1 MAGDKESTLVF
12 KVDGTQAETGVAKV
26 KRSLHDLADTASREG
41 QRGAAGIAGMGAG
54 AEKSAAQIERSTQR
68 QIGEI
73 RRMTAELESGGKATR
88 AYQEAMASIRGV
100 DTAALRPYLDQ
111 LEQAR
116 TRMAGL
122 GATSAQTANQMR
134 MVAPQITDIVTQLAS
149 GQSAFTIF
157 IQQGG
162 QLKDMF
168 GGVGVAAKALGTY
181 VLGLINPFTLAA
193 GAAALL
199 ATAYYQG
206 SKESA
211 AYNTAIVMSGNA
223 AGVTAGQ
230 LGDMARAMQSAT
242 RTQSAAS
249 AALAEMAQNSRVGS
263 EELQRYT
270 TVAMDFEKVTGT
282 AVSKTA
288 EAFASLAKE
297 PLQAAIKLNDGVNW
311 LTTSTYE
318 HIRSLEEQGRKTD
331 AARVAQEAYA
341 NSIAQKTA
349 QLQGNLGALE
359 RGWNS
364 LAGAAKSAW
373 SAMLNIGRKETLGE
387 QLESARKQLADAE
400 RQANIRSA
408 GAFGTFQVGQE
419 PSNRAAID
427 ALKQKIALLSE
438 QERMLKRGA
447 EAQAAA
453 NAQVQARIALDSKY
467 GDKLK
472 TDQQKAKAARDE
484 IAELGKAAGKS
495 AEEIKRL
502 QDASDATFNRGGGG
516 GRKGG
521 GAGRTSAAPGE
532 NEIARIKAMI
542 EEEQRYIAALQER
555 GKEAEKLT
563 AGEKLVLKLQ
573 QELQTSVSGAAKA
586 SKEKAL
592 AAAQELVAVEKTR
605 IAEEK
610 RIKTDEETRKRL
622 IASIDE
628 ERAARMKLAEENAK
642 RVDSLGK
649 ENERMREEIETLGM
663 SAAQIAAR
671 TIEINN
677 ATIAE
682 KENQLARLQN
692 DNISTREMAALE
704 EEIKLLKERNNLLGK
719 RGARTMMVEEAQRY
733 ADELKRATEQYE
745 QGLVNAA
752 MQGGKSLEEYIVG
765 TLRAMV
771 IRVVVQPVMAPLAGL
786 FGSFGQAVGLGGG
799 QGGAGGL
806 MGGLNNLGTIG
817 GLAANWLGVGSG
829 AAAGTVAAA
838 NAVGALGGDA
848 LGALILGNGG
858 WGTIAGTGAAAGAAG
873 SGIAGALSAI
883 PGWGWALGGSL
894 ALFGDKMFGRK
905 LKDYGIEGEFGGE
918 AGFEGRNY
926 QFYKGGWFRSD
937 KTKYSELEEQYRTAL
952 SRPFIAAR
960 DLISSYASTLG
971 RDANVLDDYR
981 FKFKLS
987 LKDKKE
993 DEINQAIAEAIA
1005 TASNEMA
1012 QQIIGS
1018 WQVVTDGTN
1027 SKLGRRVYVES
1038 EYARE
1043 GEKAIDTLARLAT
1056 SLQQVNSAFDTLGHT
1071 LLTASPASGDLAS
1084 RLIDAAGGQE
1094 AFGNQTQSYWQN
1106 YYTEEERAATIRRQI
1121 AEQLG
1126 NVGVA
1131 MPDTRAA
1138 WRALV
1143 EETQTRLAAGDESA
1157 ITLFATLMRLSDAFA
1172 AVTPA
1177 AESAAD
1183 AASRLAEEARRL
1195 AEEAY
1200 NNARSATD
1208 AAFNALEKF
1217 IGSQRDMWQTALDAA
1232 ESLIDE
1238 ARSIF
1243 DTAGGAA
1250 RELWGQQDETRA
1262 MLASEGNA
1270 AIRQMLDSLRATGAL
1285 PDADALSR
1293 AIDGARGGLDPAAYA
1308 RTADQEFAQ
1317 RVLAGQLGEMSE
1329 LAGGQMTVAEQQA
1342 EYARQQIKQL
1352 DDTLDYWRKQLD
1364 LMRNTDLT
1372 VTSIAD
1378 GIGKLVAAMEEERA
1392 AQAALDAARNTPAP
1406 STGNPANAGWA
1417 IGGSSG
1423 SGGGSGGA
1431 YLDYTDFTRHYADG
1445 SSALLNMNEVW
1456 MALLNSSGGDRAAAE
1471 AAYAAEEERRRREGI
1486 PSYAVGTD
1494 YVPRD
1499 MLANIHQGEIIVP
1512 AVPAAIIRNLVS
1524 NSGDSGQSDALVAE
1538 VAALRAEVTAL
1549 RAERTAADVP
1559 LHRMASQFANVTAG
1573 GNAMMT
1579 EKA

>member
-26 KRSLHDLADTASREG
+26 KRSLHDLADTANREG
-41 QRGAAGIAGMGAG
+41 QRGASGIAGMGAG
-54 AEKSAAQIERSTQR
+54 AEKSAAQIERATQR
-68 QIGEI
+68 QIAEI
-73 RRMTAELESGGKATR
+73 RRMTAELESGGRATR

-122 GATSAQTANQMR
+122 GATSVQTANQMR

-168 GGVGVAAKALGTY
+168 GGVGNAAKAIGTY
-181 VLGLINPFTLAA
+181 VLGLVNPFTLAA

-230 LGDMARAMQSAT
+230 LGDMARAMESAT

-249 AALAEMAQNSRVGS
+249 AALAEMTQNSRVGAD
-263 EELQRYT
+263 ELQRYT
-270 TVAMDFEKVTGT
+270 AIAMDFEKVTGT

-318 HIRSLEEQGRKTD
+318 HIKSLEEQGRKTD

-373 SAMLNIGRKETLGE
+373 STMLNIGRQETLGD
-387 QLESARKQLADAE
+387 QLNSARSALDARMQRGPINEGVRGAWETGNE
-400 RQANIRSA
+400 R
-408 GAFGTFQVGQE
+408 
-419 PSNRAAID
+419 
-427 ALKQKIALLSE
+427 LKQQIALLSE

-453 NAQVQARIALDSKY
+453 NAQVQARISLDSKY

-472 TDQQKAKAARDE
+472 TDAQKAKAARDE

-573 QELQTSVSGAAKA
+573 QELQTSMSGVTKA
-586 SKEKAL
+586 NKEKAL
-592 AAAQELVAVEKTR
+592 AAAQELVSVEKLR
-605 IAEEK
+605 AAEEK
-610 RIKTDEETRKRL
+610 RIKSDEENRKRL

-642 RVDSLGK
+642 RVDSIGK
-649 ENERMREEIETLGM
+649 ENERMREEIETLGL

-671 TIEINN
+671 TIEVNN

-682 KENQLARLQN
+682 KENQLARLKN

-704 EEIKLLKERNNLLGK
+704 EEIKLLKERNGLIGQRSQKNEML
-719 RGARTMMVEEAQRY
+719 EAQR
-733 ADELKRATEQYE
+733 AQLDMWKSIDQTAHDVFVNIFEDGAGTFKRLGQTLK
-745 QGLVNAA
+745 AA
-752 MQGGKSLEEYIVG
+752 LLDMLYQMTVKRWIIQIGVSFTGQPLS
-765 TLRAMV
+765 
-771 IRVVVQPVMAPLAGL
+771 VV
-786 FGSFGQAVGLGGG
+786 SQALGGG
-799 QGGAGGL
+799 QGGVGGVAS
-806 MGGLNNLGTIG
+806 GLSNLGTVG

-858 WGTIAGTGAAAGAAG
+858 WGTIAGAGAAAGAAGG
-873 SGIAGALSAI
+873 SGIAGALSSI

-894 ALFGDKMFGRK
+894 VLFGDKLFGRK

-952 SRPFIAAR
+952 ARPFIAAR
-960 DLISSYASTLG
+960 DLIKGYASILG
-971 RDANVLDDYR
+971 RDASVLDDYR
-981 FKFKLS
+981 SKFKLS
-987 LKDKKE
+987 LKGKKE

-1012 QQIIGS
+1012 QQILGS

-1027 SKLGRRVYVES
+1027 NKLGRRVYVES

-1043 GEKAIDTLARLAT
+1043 GERAIDTLTRLAT
-1056 SLQQVNSAFDTLGHT
+1056 SLQQVNSAFDTLGQT
-1071 LLTASPASGDLAS
+1071 LLTASLASGDMAS
-1084 RLIDAAGGQE
+1084 RLVDALGGAE
-1094 AFGNQTQSYWQN
+1094 SFGTLTNSYWQN
-1106 YYTEEERAATIRRQI
+1106 YYTEEERAATTRRQI

-1126 NVGVA
+1126 NVGIA

-1172 AVTPA
+1172 SITPSLDDVA
-1177 AESAAD
+1177 RAAAD
-1183 AASRLAEEARRL
+1183 TADRLAEEARRL
-1195 AEEAY
+1195 AEENY
-1200 NNARSATD
+1200 NNARSRTDGVWSRLQELFNEQIDNWQQLADEARAIFDIATD
-1208 AAFNALEKF
+1208 AARQLRGEVADT
-1217 IGSQRDMWQTALDAA
+1217 RAWDAA
-1232 ESLIDE
+1232 QGRDFIAQAL
-1238 ARSIF
+1238 AGLRS
-1243 DTAGGAA
+1243 
-1250 RELWGQQDETRA
+1250 
-1262 MLASEGNA
+1262 
-1270 AIRQMLDSLRATGAL
+1270 TGAL
-1285 PDADALSR
+1285 PDSEALSR
-1293 AIDGARGGLDPAAYA
+1293 AIESARGGISMEGYTTAAEYEF
-1308 RTADQEFAQ
+1308 DQL
-1317 RVLAGQLGEMSE
+1317 VLAGQLQAIGEISG
-1329 LAGGQMTVAEQQA
+1329 AQASFAEQQVNLLKEQMDRWREQIDVLRGMDLNITTIA
-1342 EYARQQIKQL
+1342 EGV
-1352 DDTLDYWRKQLD
+1352 
-1364 LMRNTDLT
+1364 T
-1372 VTSIAD
+1372 VLAD
-1378 GIGKLVAAMEEERA
+1378 AVRA
-1392 AQAALDAARNTPAP
+1392 EQAARDAARNTPAP

-1431 YLDYTDFTRHYADG
+1431 YLDYTDFTRRYADG

-1456 MALLNSSGGDRAAAE
+1456 MALWNSSGGDRAAAE

-1486 PSYAVGTD
+1486 PSYAVGSD

-1499 MLANIHQGEIIVP
+1499 MLANVHQGEIIVP

-1524 NSGDSGQSDALVAE
+1524 NSGDSGSAELLAAVRALRDE
-1538 VAALRAEVTAL
+1538 VAGLRAEQ
-1549 RAERTAADVP
+1549 REPAAATVR
-1559 LHRMASQFANVTAG
+1559 LSNQFNNVSEG
-1573 GNAMMT
+1573 GNALRT
-1579 EKA
+1579 EVMA